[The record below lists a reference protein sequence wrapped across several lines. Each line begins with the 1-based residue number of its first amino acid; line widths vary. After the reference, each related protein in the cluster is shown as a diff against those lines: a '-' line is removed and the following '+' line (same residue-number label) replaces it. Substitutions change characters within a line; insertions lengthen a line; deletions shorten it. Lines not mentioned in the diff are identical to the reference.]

1 MKFRVAVL
9 ILVCA
14 LAPCAL
20 FAQNPPATGG
30 GIDIP
35 FQKFVLDNGLTLI
48 VHEDHKAPIVAVNL
62 WYHVGSKNEKPG
74 KTGFAHLFEHLM
86 FGGSEHAKG
95 RYIDAMEKI
104 GATDL
109 NGTTNNDRTNYFENV
124 PTSALDYT
132 LWMESDRMGFLLGQ
146 LDQKTLDLQRGVVQ
160 NEKRQGENQPYAVSY
175 QLITQNTYP
184 AGHPYSWTVIGDMAD
199 LNAASMD
206 DVKEWFKTYY
216 GPSNVVICLAGDIDA
231 KTAKEKVEKYFGN
244 IPPGPPVG
252 HQETWIAKMTGMHR
266 GVVQDRVPQA
276 RIYKVW
282 NVPPDGTPDGDYL
295 DLVSDVLSSGKSSRF
310 YKRLVYDDQI
320 ATNANAFVDLREIA
334 GQFRI
339 QATAKPG
346 GDLAQVEKELDEELA
361 RFLKDGPTAEELA
374 RVKAQYQANF
384 IRGIERIGGF
394 GGKSDQLARNQVF
407 HGDPAHYKVS
417 LKRVQD
423 ATAEDLKATANRW
436 LTDGEYILEV
446 HPFPDYKAAATG
458 ADRSKP
464 PAIGTPP
471 ALKLPKLEK
480 ATLSNGLKVILA
492 ERHEVPLVTFWL
504 DVDAGYA
511 ADPAGQPGTSTMT
524 MSLLSGGTKTRN
536 ALQISDEEA
545 LLGAQISASSN
556 LDMSIVRLSALK
568 SKLDPSLELY
578 SDLILNPVFPEEDF
592 KKQQKLQ
599 IAGIQREQTTP
610 IQMGLRVFPALLY
623 GPGHAYG
630 NPLTGS
636 GTIASVEKMTREDL
650 AKFHQAWF
658 KPNHATLV
666 IAGDTTLS
674 EITPKLEKLFSG
686 WKPGQTPVKNVKPVQ
701 LPPKSIVY
709 MMDKPGAQQSIIM
722 VGNIAPPTA
731 NPNEIAIQ
739 AMNDGLGG
747 LFLSRINSNL
757 RENKHWSYGTTTLL
771 WPARGQRPWLTL
783 APVQTDK
790 TKESLEEINKELRG
804 IIGDHPLS
812 QEELSVVQD
821 NETLSLPG
829 SRETQVEVGNS
840 INELV
845 QFGLPDDYYETMA
858 AKIRALKPA
867 DVEAAAK
874 IVDHPDNLIWVVVGD
889 RSKIEAGV
897 KELNLGELRFL
908 GPDGKPL

>member
-1 MKFRVAVL
+1 MRFRAVVL
-9 ILVCA
+9 IFVCA
-14 LAPCAL
+14 LAACGL
-20 FAQNPPATGG
+20 FAQDV
-30 GIDIP
+30 DIP
-35 FQKFVLDNGLTLI
+35 FKEFTLDNGLTVI

-62 WYHVGSKNEKPG
+62 WYHVGSKNERPG

-160 NEKRQGENQPYAVSY
+160 NEKRQGENQPYAVSF

-216 GPSNVVICLAGDIDA
+216 GPSNVVICLAGDIDF

-252 HQETWIAKMTGMHR
+252 HQEAWIAKMTGTHR

-361 RFLKDGPTAEELA
+361 KFLKDGPTAEELA

-407 HGDPAHYKVS
+407 HGEPAHYKVS
-417 LKRVQD
+417 LKRVQE
-423 ATAEDLKATANRW
+423 ATAEDLKAAANRW
-436 LTDGEYILEV
+436 LTDGVYILEV
-446 HPFPDYKAAATG
+446 HPFPDYKTAAAG
-458 ADRSKP
+458 ADRTKP
-464 PAIGTPP
+464 PTIGTPP
-471 ALKLPKLEK
+471 ALKLPKLER

-492 ERHEVPLVTFWL
+492 ERHEVPLVSFWL
-504 DVDAGYA
+504 DLDAGYA
-511 ADPAGQPGTSTMT
+511 ADPAGQPGTSTMAT
-524 MSLLSGGTKTRN
+524 SLLSGGTKTRN

-545 LLGAQISASSN
+545 LLGAQIAAYSN
-556 LDMSIVRLSALK
+556 LDLSVVRLSSLK
-568 SKLDPSLELY
+568 SKLDSSLELY
-578 SDLILNPVFPEEDF
+578 SDLILNPLFPEDDF

-599 IAGIQREQTTP
+599 IAAIQREQTTP
-610 IQMGLRVFPALLY
+610 IQMGLRVFPGLLY

-686 WKPGQTPVKNVKPVQ
+686 WKPGQTPEKNVKPVQ

-722 VGNIAPPTA
+722 VGNIAPPQN
-731 NPNEIAIQ
+731 NPNEIAIE
-739 AMNDGLGG
+739 AMNDALGG

-757 RENKHWSYGTTTLL
+757 REDKHWSYGTRTLL
-771 WPARGQRPWLTL
+771 WSARGQRPWLTL

-790 TKESLEEINKELRG
+790 TKESLVEISKELRG
-804 IIGDHPLS
+804 VLGDHPLT

-821 NETLSLPG
+821 SETLSLPG
-829 SRETQVEVGNS
+829 SRETQQEVGNS

-867 DVEAAAK
+867 DVANAAK

-897 KELNLGELRFL
+897 NELNLGELRFL
-908 GPDGKPL
+908 GPDGKPI

>member
-1 MKFRVAVL
+1 MGGLPMRFRAAVL
-9 ILVCA
+9 TFVCA
-14 LAPCAL
+14 LAACGL
-20 FAQNPPATGG
+20 FAQEV
-30 GIDIP
+30 DIP
-35 FQKFVLDNGLTLI
+35 FKEFTLDNGLTLI

-86 FGGSEHAKG
+86 FGGSEHSKG
-95 RYIDAMEKI
+95 RYINAMEKI

-132 LWMESDRMGFLLGQ
+132 LWMESDRMGYLLGS

-160 NEKRQGENQPYAVSY
+160 NEKRQGENQPYAVAF
-175 QLITQNTYP
+175 QLITHNTYP
-184 AGHPYSWTVIGDMAD
+184 ANHPYSWTVIGDMAD

-216 GPSNVVICLAGDIDA
+216 GPSNVVICLAGDIDF

-252 HQETWIAKMTGMHR
+252 HQEAWIAKMTGTHR

-407 HGDPAHYKVS
+407 HGEPAHYKVS
-417 LKRVQD
+417 LKRVQE
-423 ATAEDLKATANRW
+423 ATAEDLKAAANRW
-436 LTDGEYILEV
+436 LTDGVYMLEV
-446 HPFPDYKAAATG
+446 HPLPDYKTAAAG
-458 ADRSKP
+458 ADRTKP
-464 PAIGTPP
+464 PTIGTPP
-471 ALKLPKLEK
+471 ALKLPKLER

-492 ERHEVPLVTFWL
+492 ERHEVPLVSFWL
-504 DVDAGYA
+504 DLDAGYA
-511 ADPAGQPGTSTMT
+511 ADPAGQPGASTMA

-545 LLGAQISASSN
+545 LLGAQIAAYSN
-556 LDMSIVRLSALK
+556 LDLSVVRLSSLK
-568 SKLDPSLELY
+568 SKLDSSLELY
-578 SDLILNPVFPEEDF
+578 SDLILNPLFPEDDF

-599 IAGIQREQTTP
+599 IAAIQREQTTP
-610 IQMGLRVFPALLY
+610 IQMGLRVFPGLLY

-686 WKPGQTPVKNVKPVQ
+686 WKPGQTPEKNVRPVQ

-722 VGNIAPPTA
+722 VGNIAPPQN
-731 NPNEIAIQ
+731 NPNEIAIE
-739 AMNDGLGG
+739 AMNDALGG

-757 RENKHWSYGTTTLL
+757 REDKHWSYGTRTLL
-771 WPARGQRPWLTL
+771 WSARGQRPWLTL

-790 TKESLEEINKELRG
+790 TKESLVEINKELRG
-804 IIGDHPLS
+804 VLGDHPLT

-821 NETLSLPG
+821 SETLSLPG
-829 SRETQVEVGNS
+829 SRETQQEVGNS

-867 DVEAAAK
+867 DVANAAK

-908 GPDGKPL
+908 GSDGKPI

>member
-1 MKFRVAVL
+1 MKCKLAAMVL
-9 ILVCA
+9 ILGLLTA
-14 LAPCAL
+14 GPG
-20 FAQNPPATGG
+20 AQRLPAQSGAD
-30 GIDIP
+30 IDIP
-35 FQKFVLDNGLTLI
+35 FTKFVLHNGLTVI

-86 FGGSEHAKG
+86 FGGSEHAQG

-132 LWMESDRMGFLLGQ
+132 LWMESDRMAYLT

-160 NEKRQGENQPYAVSY
+160 NEKRQGQNQPYSIAFD
-175 QLITQNTYP
+175 LITQNTYP
-184 AGHPYSWTVIGDMAD
+184 AAHPYSWTVIGEMAD

-206 DVKEWFKTYY
+206 DVKEWFHTYY
-216 GPSNVVICLAGDIDA
+216 GPSNVVLALAGDIDP

-244 IPPGPPVG
+244 IPAGPPVA
-252 HQETWIAKMTGMHR
+252 HQELWIAKMTGTHR
-266 GVVQDRVPQA
+266 EIVQDRVPQA
-276 RIYKVW
+276 RIYKIW
-282 NVPPDGTPDGDYL
+282 NIPEDATPDADYL
-295 DLVSDVLSSGKSSRF
+295 DLVSDVLSVGKSSRF

-320 ATNANAFVDLREIA
+320 ATNANAGINSKEIA
-334 GQFRI
+334 GQFI
-339 QATAKPG
+339 VQATAKPD
-346 GDLAQVEKELDEELA
+346 GDLAKVEHALDEELA
-361 RFLKDGPTAEELA
+361 KFLKDGPTADELA

-384 IRGIERIGGF
+384 VRGIERIGGF

-417 LKRVQD
+417 LKRAQQ
-423 ATAEDLKATANRW
+423 ATAEDLRSAANRW
-436 LTDGEYILEV
+436 LSDGVYILEV
-446 HPFPDYKAAATG
+446 HPFPEYKAAAEG
-458 ADRSKP
+458 ADRSKA
-464 PAIGTPP
+464 PATGTPP
-471 ALKLPKLEK
+471 ALKLPKLQR

-511 ADPAGQPGTSTMT
+511 ADPAGSPGTATMT
-524 MSLLSGGTKTRN
+524 MSLLSGGTKTKN
-536 ALQISDEEA
+536 ALQISDEQA
-545 LLGAQISASSN
+545 LLGAQIGAFSN
-556 LDMSIVRLSALK
+556 LDLSIVRLSTLK
-568 SKLDPSLELY
+568 SQLDPSLELY
-578 SDLILNPVFPEEDF
+578 SDLILNPVFPDDDF

-610 IQMGLRVFPALLY
+610 AQMGLRVFPVLLY
-623 GPGHAYG
+623 GPGHAYS

-636 GTIASVEKMTREDL
+636 GTVASVEKMTREDL
-650 AKFHQAWF
+650 AKFHQTWF
-658 KPNHATLV
+658 KPNHSTLV
-666 IAGDTTLS
+666 ITGDTTLG
-674 EITPKLEKLFSG
+674 EITPKLEKLFSA
-686 WKPGQTPVKNVKPVQ
+686 WKPGQTPEKNIKTVQ
-701 LPPKSIVY
+701 MPAKSLVY
-709 MMDKPGAQQSIIM
+709 MMDKPGAQQSIII

-731 NPNEIAIQ
+731 NPNEIAIE

-757 RENKHWSYGTTTLL
+757 REDKHWSYGTRTMLFS
-771 WPARGQRPWLTL
+771 ARAQRPWMTI

-790 TKESLEEINKELRG
+790 TKESLVEINKELRAVL
-804 IIGDHPLS
+804 GDHPLS
-812 QEELSVVQD
+812 QEELTVVQD

-829 SRETQVEVGNS
+829 SNETQQEVGNS

-845 QFGLPDDYYETMA
+845 QFGWPDDYYETYA
-858 AKIRALKPA
+858 AKVRALKPP
-867 DVEAAAK
+867 DVAAAAK

-889 RSKIEAGV
+889 RAKIEAGV
-897 KELNLGELRFL
+897 KELNLGELHFL
-908 GPDGKPL
+908 GPDGKPM

>member
-1 MKFRVAVL
+1 MRFRAVVL
-9 ILVCA
+9 IFVCA
-14 LAPCAL
+14 LAACGL
-20 FAQNPPATGG
+20 FAQDV
-30 GIDIP
+30 DIP
-35 FQKFVLDNGLTLI
+35 FKEFTLDNGLTVI

-62 WYHVGSKNEKPG
+62 WYHVGSKNERPG

-160 NEKRQGENQPYAVSY
+160 NEKRQGENQPYAVSF

-216 GPSNVVICLAGDIDA
+216 GPSNVVICLAGDIDF

-252 HQETWIAKMTGMHR
+252 HQEAWIAKMTGTHR

-361 RFLKDGPTAEELA
+361 KFLKDGPTAEELA

-394 GGKSDQLARNQVF
+394 GGKSDQLARNQVL
-407 HGDPAHYKVS
+407 HGNPAHYKVS
-417 LKRVQD
+417 LKRVQE
-423 ATAEDLKATANRW
+423 ATAEDLKAAANRW
-436 LTDGEYILEV
+436 LTDGVYILEV
-446 HPFPDYKAAATG
+446 RPFPDYKTAATG
-458 ADRSKP
+458 ADRTKP
-464 PAIGTPP
+464 PTIGTPP
-471 ALKLPKLEK
+471 ALKLPKLER

-492 ERHEVPLVTFWL
+492 ERHEVPLVSFWL
-504 DVDAGYA
+504 DLDAGYA
-511 ADPAGQPGTSTMT
+511 ADPAGQPGASTMA

-545 LLGAQISASSN
+545 LLGAQIAAYSN
-556 LDMSIVRLSALK
+556 LDLSVVRLSSLK

-578 SDLILNPVFPEEDF
+578 SDLILNPVFPEDDF

-599 IAGIQREQTTP
+599 IAAIQREQTTP
-610 IQMGLRVFPALLY
+610 VQMALRVFPALLY
-623 GPGHAYG
+623 GPNHAYG

-686 WKPGQTPVKNVKPVQ
+686 WKPGQTPEKNVKPVQ
-701 LPPKSIVY
+701 RPPKSIVY

-722 VGNIAPPTA
+722 VGNIAPPQN
-731 NPNEIAIQ
+731 NPNEIAIE
-739 AMNDGLGG
+739 AMNDALGG

-757 RENKHWSYGTTTLL
+757 REDKHWSYGTRTLL
-771 WPARGQRPWLTL
+771 WSARGQRPWLTL

-790 TKESLEEINKELRG
+790 TKESLVEINKELRG
-804 IIGDHPLS
+804 VLGDHPLT

-821 NETLSLPG
+821 SETLSLPG
-829 SRETQVEVGNS
+829 SRETQQEVGSS

-845 QFGLPDDYYETMA
+845 QFGLSDDYYETMA

-867 DVEAAAK
+867 DVANAAK

-908 GPDGKPL
+908 GPDGKPI

>member
-1 MKFRVAVL
+1 MKFRAAVL
-9 ILVCA
+9 ILA
-14 LAPCAL
+14 LALMATGV
-20 FAQNPPATGG
+20 FAQNADV
-30 GIDIP
+30 DIP
-35 FQKFVLDNGLTLI
+35 FQKFVLDNGLTVI

-86 FGGSEHAKG
+86 FGGSEHASG

-132 LWMESDRMGFLLGQ
+132 LWMESDRMAYLSLT
-146 LDQKTLDLQRGVVQ
+146 KETLDLQRGVVQ
-160 NEKRQGENQPYAVSY
+160 NEKRQGENQPYAVAF

-184 AGHPYSWTVIGDMAD
+184 AGHPYSWTVIGEMAD

-216 GPSNVVICLAGDIDA
+216 GPSNVVLTLAGDIDA

-244 IPPGPPVG
+244 IPAGPPVA
-252 HQETWIAKMTGMHR
+252 HQEVWVAKMTGTHR
-266 GVVQDRVPQA
+266 QKVQDRVPQA

-282 NVPPDGTPDGDYL
+282 NVPQDATPDADYL
-295 DLVSDVLSSGKSSRF
+295 DLVSDILSVGKSSRF

-320 ATNANAFVDLREIA
+320 ATNANAFVALNEIA
-334 GQFRI
+334 GQFRV

-417 LKRVQD
+417 LKRVQE
-423 ATAEDLKATANRW
+423 ATAEDLKAAANRW
-436 LTDGEYILEV
+436 LSDGVYALEV
-446 HPFPDYKAAATG
+446 YPFPEYKTAAT
-458 ADRSKP
+458 ATDRSKAP
-464 PAIGTPP
+464 STGTPP
-471 ALKLPKLEK
+471 ALKLPKLQR
-480 ATLSNGLKVILA
+480 ATLSNGLKVIVA

-511 ADPAGQPGTSTMT
+511 ADPAALPGTSSMT
-524 MSLLSGGTKTRN
+524 MALLSGGTKTRS
-536 ALQISDEEA
+536 ALQISDEQA

-556 LDMSIVRLSALK
+556 LDMSIVRLSSLK
-568 SKLDPSLELY
+568 AKLDPSLELY
-578 SDLILNPVFPEEDF
+578 SDLILNPVFPDEDF

-599 IAGIQREQTTP
+599 LAAIQREQVTP
-610 IQMGLRVFPALLY
+610 IQMSLRVFPGLLY

-658 KPNHATLV
+658 KPNHAALV

-674 EITPKLEKLFSG
+674 EITPKLEKLLSG
-686 WKPGQTPVKNVKPVQ
+686 WKSGQTPEKTIKNVQMPA
-701 LPPKSIVY
+701 KSVVY
-709 MMDKPGAQQSIIM
+709 MMDKPGAQQSIIV

-731 NPNEIAIQ
+731 NPNEIAIE

-747 LFLSRINSNL
+747 LFLSRINANL
-757 RENKHWSYGTTTLL
+757 RENKHWSYGTRTLL
-771 WPARGQRPWLTL
+771 WPARGQRPWMTI

-790 TKESLEEINKELRG
+790 TKESLVEINKELRG
-804 IIGDHPLS
+804 ILGDHPLS
-812 QEELSVVQD
+812 QEELAVVQD

-829 SRETQVEVGNS
+829 SRETQQEVGDS

-845 QFGLPDDYYETMA
+845 QFGLPDDYYETYA
-858 AKIRALKPA
+858 GKVRALKPA
-867 DVEAAAK
+867 DVAAAVK
-874 IVDHPDNLIWVVVGD
+874 MIVHPDNLIWVVVGD
-889 RSKIEAGV
+889 RAKIEAGV
-897 KELNLGELRFL
+897 KELGLGEIRFL
-908 GPDGKPL
+908 SSDGKPL